1 MSRPTRMVIQYLCLP
16 PLSLTMLPR
25 PPHSQSTQPID
36 TALCAY
42 CLIRPGDLSP
52 SLRYPT
58 VCKTIPLA
66 LYRYDE
72 ECPR

>member
-16 PLSLTMLPR
+16 PCTADDGPQAA
-25 PPHSQSTQPID
+25 PQPIPDPSTQPS
-36 TALCAY
+36 AY